1 MPQAAIC
8 VVQRVTSGYTPATMN
23 NPLFRPPA
31 EADSLILQIDEGC
44 PYNRCT
50 FCGMYRGIKYR
61 RRPLAEVARLIVD
74 EARHTPGAR
83 RIFLADGDV
92 MRRPFED
99 LREILTLL
107 AAQFPSLA
115 RVNTY
120 ATGSAI
126 LDKTQE
132 QLLALRTLKLQTLY
146 LGLESGDETTLRRV
160 NKAETAADMVEAG
173 RRAQTAGLRVS
184 VMILLGLG
192 GEDHTCEH
200 AAATAE
206 ALNRM
211 QPRILSAL
219 RVIPVPGT
227 EFHTEAMSGRFRQ
240 LSEAGIVR
248 ELRDLVSRLE
258 LTNTVFR
265 ANHTSNVIPLEA
277 RLPRDKAALL
287 ETLDALLASRHLDPE
302 SPGAQPLWL

>member
-1 MPQAAIC
+1 
-8 VVQRVTSGYTPATMN
+8 MN

-31 EADSLILQIDEGC
+31 ESGSLILQTDIGC

-50 FCGMYRGIKYR
+50 FCGMYQGLKYR
-61 RRPLAEVARLIVD
+61 QRPMPEVARLVD
-74 EARHTPGAR
+74 EEARHAPETR

-92 MRRPFED
+92 MRRPFKD
-99 LREILTLL
+99 LLGILDLL
-107 AAQFPSLA
+107 ATRFPALA

-126 LDKTQE
+126 LEKTTE
-132 QLLALRTLKLQTLY
+132 QLLTLRARKLHTLY
-146 LGLESGDETTLRRV
+146 LGLESGDEETLRAVR
-160 NKAETAADMVEAG
+160 KAETAETMIEAA
-173 RRAQTAGLRVS
+173 RRAQAAGLRVS

-192 GEDHTCEH
+192 GLARSMEH
-200 AAATAE
+200 ATATAT

-211 QPRILSAL
+211 QPRLLSAL

-227 EFHTEAMSGRFRQ
+227 DLYADVQSGRFQ
-240 LSEAGIVR
+240 QVSESGVVR
-248 ELRDLVSRLE
+248 ELRAIVQGLD

-277 RLPRDKAALL
+277 RFPRDKAALL
-287 ETLDALLASRHLDPE
+287 ETLDALLASNQFDSA
-302 SPGAQPLWL
+302 SPGAQPCWL